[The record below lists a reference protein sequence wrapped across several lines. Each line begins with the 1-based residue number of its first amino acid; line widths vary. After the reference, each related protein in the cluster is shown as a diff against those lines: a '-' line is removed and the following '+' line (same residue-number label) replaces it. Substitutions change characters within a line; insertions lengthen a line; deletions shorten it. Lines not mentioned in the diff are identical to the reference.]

1 LSANGILATVDGP
14 PVKWILLIAVLAA
27 TAVPAQARA
36 GQTDATQPTI
46 VAREVP
52 LHGERMLAGAAP
64 ARFDLV
70 GLHWRGSGRVEFRT
84 RSLAGRWSEWLDAAP
99 EAEDGPDARSA
110 ERGRAAGWRT
120 GNPWWVGA
128 SNRIEYRRTGT
139 VTRLR
144 AYFVR
149 SPASY
154 VPARTLQRAGSPA
167 IVPRAGWKADESI
180 RRAKPSYAPVLRVAI
195 VHHTAGS
202 NGYDAAES
210 AAIVRGIEIYH
221 VKGNGWNDI
230 GYNFLVDRFGKVFE
244 GRYGG
249 IERNVVGAHAE
260 GFNTGS
266 VGVAVLGEYGSLTVP
281 QTARDALAR
290 VLAWRLDVAH
300 VDPLSTLS
308 FISNGNQR
316 FPAGL
321 PVFLRAVSGHR
332 DTGFT
337 DCPGTALYTLLN
349 GLAGN
354 AQRLGLPKL
363 YAPLVTGSVP
373 GQVRFRARLS
383 SDQPWSVEVL
393 DASGIV
399 IAGTTGQGA
408 AIDWTWDASLAPR
421 GPYTY
426 AISAGDALPVK
437 ATLGGVVASPAAE
450 LTIAGLAADPETI
463 SPNDDGAAD
472 ATSITYTLSEGAN
485 VLVTVQNAL
494 GETVGTLSKAYRR
507 AGEHV
512 VAFDALG
519 LADGIYTISLEAKG
533 TLGRIATGSVEV
545 AVTRTLGSFVPARL
559 AFSPNGDG
567 RADRVRFAF
576 VLGAAAEVRL
586 RVLRDGKWVA
596 TPFAGPLQPGPQR
609 LEWDGTKRVGRL
621 LDGGYEVVLDATD
634 AIATST
640 VTAPLLSDTKAPRL
654 RILQRF
660 PLRVLLSEPAELTLR
675 AGGTTLVRKIP
686 RSGNVALPNVPRAG
700 IVRIVAWDAAGNK
713 SSPVS
718 RR

>member
-1 LSANGILATVDGP
+1 M
-14 PVKWILLIAVLAA
+14 KKLLLLAVLAA
-27 TAVPAQARA
+27 VAIPAQARA
-36 GQTDATQPTI
+36 GGATI
-46 VAREVP
+46 VARDVP
-52 LHGERMLAGAAP
+52 LHGERALASTAP

-84 RSLAGRWSEWLDAAP
+84 RSLAGRWSEWLDSAP
-99 EAEDGPDARSA
+99 EAEDRPDAGSA
-110 ERGRAAGWRT
+110 ERAPVGGWRI

-128 SNRIEYRRTGT
+128 SNRIEYRHSGT

-154 VPARTLQRAGSPA
+154 VPVRTVQRAGSPA

-180 RRAKPSYAPVLRVAI
+180 RRAKPSFAPVLRVAI

-266 VGVAVLGEYGSLTVP
+266 VGVAVIGEYGSLTVP
-281 QTARDALAR
+281 QTVRDALAR

-316 FPAGL
+316 FPAGI

-337 DCPGTALYTLLN
+337 DCPGTALYALLN

-354 AQRLGLPKL
+354 AQRIGLPKL
-363 YAPLVTGSVP
+363 FAPVVTGSVP
-373 GQVRFRARLS
+373 GQVRFRARAS
-383 SDQPWSVEVL
+383 SAQPWSVDVL
-393 DASGIV
+393 DASGIAV
-399 IAGTTGQGA
+399 AGTVGQGT

-426 AISAGDALPVK
+426 SIAAGDALPIK
-437 ATLGGVVASPAAE
+437 AALGGAVAGPTAE
-450 LTIAGLAADPETI
+450 LTLAGLAADPETI

-472 ATSITYTLSEGAN
+472 ATSITYTLSDGAN

-494 GETVGTLSKAYRR
+494 GETVATLSKAYRR

-512 VAFDALG
+512 VTFDALD
-519 LADGIYTISLEAKG
+519 LADGIYTISFEAKG

-545 AVTRTLGSFVPARL
+545 AVTRTLGSFAPARL

-567 RADRVRFAF
+567 RADRASFSF
-576 VLGAAAEVRL
+576 VLAAAAEVRL

-596 TPFAGPLQPGPQR
+596 TPFAGPLQPGPQK
-609 LEWDGTKRVGRL
+609 LEWDGTKRIGRL

-634 AIATST
+634 TIATST
-640 VTAPLLSDTKAPRL
+640 VTTPLLADTRAPKL
-654 RILQRF
+654 KILQRF

-675 AGGTTLVRKIP
+675 AGGTTLVRK
-686 RSGNVALPNVPRAG
+686 VARAGTVPLANVPRAG

-713 SSPVS
+713 SAPVS

>member
-1 LSANGILATVDGP
+1 MKKL
-14 PVKWILLIAVLAA
+14 LLIACAAAAVL
-27 TAVPAQARA
+27 PAQARA
-36 GQTDATQPTI
+36 GQAEPTI
-46 VAREVP
+46 IARDVP
-52 LHGERMLAGAAP
+52 LHGARTLASAPP

-70 GLHWRGSGRVEFRT
+70 GLHWQGPGRVEFRT

-99 EAEDGPDARSA
+99 EAEDRPDARSA
-110 ERGRAAGWRT
+110 ERAGAAAWRT

-128 SNRIEYRRTGT
+128 SNRIEYRRRGI

-154 VPARTLQRAGSPA
+154 VPARTLQRAGAPA
-167 IVPRAGWKADESI
+167 IVPRSGWKADESI
-180 RRAKPSYAPVLRVAI
+180 RRAKPSYAPVLRAAI

-281 QTARDALAR
+281 PAARDALAR
-290 VLAWRLDVAH
+290 VLAWRLDLAH

-316 FPAGL
+316 FPAGI

-337 DCPGTALYTLLN
+337 DCPGTALYALLN

-373 GQVRFRARLS
+373 GQVRFRARAS
-383 SDQPWSVEVL
+383 SPQPWTIDVL

-399 IAGTTGQGA
+399 VAGTSGQGA

-426 AISAGDALPVK
+426 SISAGDALPVQ
-437 ATLGGVVASPAAE
+437 AALGAPGTTPAAE

-472 ATSITYTLSEGAN
+472 AASITYTLNDGAN

-494 GETVGTLSKAYRR
+494 GETVATLSKAYRR

-512 VAFDALG
+512 VSFDALD
-519 LADGIYTISLEAKG
+519 LVDGIYTISFEAKG
-533 TLGRIATGSVEV
+533 TLGRVATGSVDV
-545 AVTRTLGSFVPARL
+545 AVTRTLGSFAPARA

-567 RADRVRFAF
+567 RADRASFAF
-576 VLGAAAEVRL
+576 VLASAAEVRL

-596 TPFAGPLQPGPQR
+596 TPFAGPLQPGPQK
-609 LEWDGTKRVGRL
+609 LEWDGTKRIGRL

-640 VTAPLLSDTKAPRL
+640 VKAPLLADTRAPTV

-660 PLRVLLSEPAELTLR
+660 PLRILLSEPAELTLR
-675 AGGTTLVRKIP
+675 AGGATLVRKID
-686 RSGNVALPNVPRAG
+686 RSGTVPLANVPRAG
-700 IVRIVAWDAAGNK
+700 IVRIVAWDAAGNR
-713 SSPVS
+713 SIPVS